1 MPIAEKEI
9 FLAISRLLWAF
20 NIKPVAGELP
30 CLDEY
35 EGNSGRTPLPY
46 RVNLVPRHGHLHRVL
61 GTKEEV
67 SGSFELADEFIGQ

>member
-9 FLAISRLLWAF
+9 FLAISRLLWSF
-20 NIKPVAGELP
+20 KIEPVDGELP

-46 RVNLVPRHGHLHRVL
+46 RVRLVPRHDRLHRL
-61 GTKEEV
+61 LRTKEEV
-67 SGSFELADEFIGQ
+67 AGSFELADEFIGH